1 MSVKSTCL
9 ISFVLVLALVGS
21 ASALVVKSGE
31 VVTYDNRTRIPDGNT
46 IVEAGGT
53 LIFNA
58 RLDFD
63 GGDELHVYGTV
74 ISEDTC
80 KFPDSSGDQG
90 VKVFIYNG
98 GVWDAADIENRGG
111 GDEASGGGRGGLITL
126 SRGSTLIVRTQ
137 YGSGHQF
144 YDPSFWMDDGSLIT
158 GEDGGEITFEE
169 LEGGAIKITNGRP
182 HAVPYAR
189 SPNPVDGALHDETWV
204 NLSWRPGDLA
214 VSHNVY
220 LGDNFDDVNSG
231 AESTFRGNQADTF
244 IVAGFP
250 GFPYPDGL
258 VPGTTYY
265 WRIDEVND
273 TEPNSPWKSDIWS
286 FSIPPKTAYFP
297 EPADG
302 AEGVSVDPKLSWTPG
317 FGSKL
322 HTVYFGE
329 TFDEVDNATGG
340 FPQGTVT
347 YSPDTLKMAG
357 TYYWRVDEFD
367 VVETYKGDIWSF
379 TTEGAVTA
387 TDPVNG
393 AVDVT
398 QTPVLTWEPGLGAA
412 HDIFFGTDA
421 AALEKKGS
429 GNLGSESYEPGQL
442 QWNTTYYWRVD
453 EADSANAD
461 SPWTGPLWSF
471 TTANFLVID
480 DMEAYNDLD
489 PAEEGSNRIFN
500 SWIDGFEDPTNGAL
514 VGYDQSPFAEQ
525 TIVHSGNQSMPMSYD
540 NSSAGKSEATYV
552 LTSNRDWTT
561 NGVDTLTIWYRG
573 TSFNDAEPVYV
584 ALNDSAVVTNDNPDA
599 SKRGFWTQWNIDL
612 QVFANQGVDL
622 ANVNSI
628 TLGLGNRTNPTAG
641 GSGMM
646 YFDDIRLYAPAQ

>member
-53 LIFNA
+53 LIFRA
-58 RLDFD
+58 RVDFD
-63 GGDELHVYGTV
+63 GGDELHIYGTV

-90 VKVFIYNG
+90 VKAFIYNG
-98 GVWDAADIENRGG
+98 GLWDASDIENRAG
-111 GDEASGGGRGGLITL
+111 GDEASGGGRGDWITL
-126 SRGSTLIVRTQ
+126 SQGGTLIVRTR
-137 YGSGHQF
+137 YGDGHQF

-169 LEGGAIKITNGRP
+169 LEGGAIKIVNGRP
-182 HAVPYAR
+182 YAVPYAR
-189 SPNPVDGALHDETWV
+189 YPNPVDGALHNDTWI
-204 NLSWRPGDLA
+204 NLSWRSGDLA
-214 VSHNVY
+214 LSHDVY
-220 LGDNFDDVNSG
+220 IGDNFDDVNAG
-231 AESTFRGNQADTF
+231 AENTFRGNQTDNF

-340 FPQGTVT
+340 LPQGTVT
-347 YSPDTLKMAG
+347 YSPGTLKMAR

-367 VVETYKGDIWSF
+367 VIETYKGDIWSF

-387 TDPVNG
+387 LEPVNG
-393 AVDVT
+393 AADVT
-398 QTPVLTWEPGLGAA
+398 HTPVLTWAPGLGAA

-421 AALEKKGS
+421 GALEKKGS
-429 GNLGSESYEPGQL
+429 GNLGAESYEPGQL
-442 QWNTTYYWRVD
+442 QWNTTYYWRVN
-453 EADSANAD
+453 EANSANTD

-471 TTANFLVID
+471 TTANFLIID

-489 PAEEGSNRIFN
+489 PAEDGSNRIFN
-500 SWIDGFEDPTNGAL
+500 AWIDGFDDPTNGSL
-514 VGYDQSPFAEQ
+514 VGYDQAPFAEQ
-525 TIVHSGNQSMPMSYD
+525 TIVHSGNQSLPMSYD
-540 NSSAGKSEATYV
+540 NSVAGKSEATYV
-552 LTSNRDWTT
+552 LTSNRDWTI
-561 NGVDTLTIWYRG
+561 NGVNTLTIWFRG
-573 TSFNDAEPVYV
+573 TSSNDPEPMYV
-584 ALNDSAVVTNDNPDA
+584 ALNDSAVVTNNNPNA
-599 SKRGFWTQWNIDL
+599 SKRGFWTEWNIDL
-612 QVFANQGVDL
+612 QAFAGQGVNL
-622 ANVNSI
+622 TNVNSI
-628 TLGLGNRTNPTAG
+628 TLGLGNRSNPTAG
-641 GSGMM
+641 GTGMM
-646 YFDDIRLYAPAQ
+646 YFDDIRLYAP